1 MSLLDA
7 LRYRLRALFRSEAH
21 ARELDAEI
29 DLHLTLDAMQRTDA
43 GADAP
48 YAARRRFGNVTRYKE
63 HARAMS
69 GSGFLDTLRQDL
81 RFAAR
86 TLRQSPTFT
95 IVAVLT
101 IALGIGATAAIFS
114 VVKAV
119 ILNPLPYPDAHRI
132 VAVWMSNP
140 LLNLPQDIHSYP
152 NLMDLRSQ
160 NRTLSHLGA
169 YREAGVNV
177 TGVGGGEPQRV
188 IAGLLSVDAYEA
200 VGVRPMVGRFVGPEH
215 ESAENDGVVVI
226 SHGFWR
232 SQFGGAQDVIGKDLE
247 INGRKRTIIGVMP
260 ERYAFPSE
268 RTQLWLPL
276 VVSQGLREARSSFA
290 FPAVGRIAPNVPLE
304 RARTDLET
312 IAARL
317 EQQYPSNRNYGVTVT
332 PLPEQ
337 VVGPTLRSALW
348 IVLGAV
354 TVVLLIACANVAN
367 LLLSRATAREREVT
381 VRMALGASGSRL
393 VRQLLTESVLL
404 SILGGVAGVFLAWAG
419 LSVLRGLAPAD
430 LPRMS
435 EVRID
440 IVVLAVTAAAT
451 IATGVLFG
459 MFPAMQLSG
468 TSLAGALRDG
478 GRTGTS
484 NRASMRV
491 RHGLVA
497 AQLGAVVVLLTAAGL
512 LTRTFVGLQ
521 RVELGFEPGNVL
533 AADIPLTGARYG
545 QPGQASA
552 FYDALFERL
561 RATPGVRSA
570 GTVTT
575 MFLSRT
581 PNSTGIT
588 VEGRDPRP
596 EDKEVTFD
604 VASAGFF
611 DAIGARLVAG
621 RVFTAADREG
631 APLVAVINEQMARY
645 YWPNTEAVGR
655 RFRQGQGQSGP
666 VPDTT
671 QYTWI
676 TVVGVVADMRRTGL
690 DMPVR
695 EETFMAHAQ
704 NPTLRNT
711 LMVRAAGDP
720 LAVARHLRDAVRALD
735 PNQPVSNVRTLQA
748 DLSGLLAQRRFN
760 AVLVGAFAI
769 LALLLAMIGAYG
781 VTAYLVAQRTK
792 EIGVRMALGAEP
804 SRVTRLV
811 VLNGLK
817 VAAVGVAGGVVASFF
832 AARLAS
838 SLLHGVSP
846 HDPITLVA
854 APLTML
860 VVVALA
866 NYVPARR
873 AARVDPLMALR
884 QE

>member
-1 MSLLDA
+1 MSVLDG
-7 LRYRLRALFRSEAH
+7 LRYRLRALFRSDAH
-21 ARELDAEI
+21 ARELDTEI
-29 DLHLTLDAMQRTDA
+29 ELHLTLDAMQRPDA
-43 GADAP
+43 GAEAR

-63 HARAMS
+63 RARAMS
-69 GSGFLDTLRQDL
+69 GSGLLDTPRQDL
-81 RFAAR
+81 RFALR
-86 TLRQSPTFT
+86 TLRRSPTFT

-114 VVKAV
+114 VVKGV
-119 ILNPLPYPDAHRI
+119 MLEPLPYPDAHRI
-132 VAVWMSNP
+132 VAVWMDNRR
-140 LLNLPQDIHSYP
+140 LNEPQDIHSYP

-160 NRTLSHLGA
+160 NRVLSHLGA

-177 TGVGGGEPQRV
+177 TGAGEPQRV
-188 IAGLLSVDAYEA
+188 VAGMLSVDAYEA
-200 VGVRPMVGRFVGPEH
+200 LGVRPMVGRFVGPEH
-215 ESAENDGVVVI
+215 ETAENDGVVVI
-226 SHGFWR
+226 GFGFWR
-232 SQFGGAQDVIGKDLE
+232 SQFGGARDVVGRDLE

-276 VVSQGLREARSSFA
+276 VVSPAAREARSWFS
-290 FPAVGRIAPNVPLE
+290 FPAIGRLAPDVPLE
-304 RARTDLET
+304 RARADLAT

-317 EQQYPSNRNYGVTVT
+317 EQQYPTNRDYGVTVT

-381 VRMALGASGSRL
+381 VRMALGASGGRL

-404 SILGGVAGVFLAWAG
+404 AILGGVTGVLFAWAG
-419 LSVLRGLAPAD
+419 LAVLRGLAPAD

-435 EVRID
+435 EVRVD
-440 IVVLAVTAAAT
+440 GVVLAVTAAGT
-451 IATGVLFG
+451 IATGILFG
-459 MFPAMQLSG
+459 MFPAIQLSR
-468 TSLAGALRDG
+468 TSLADALREG

-484 NRASMRV
+484 TRGSMRV

-512 LTRTFVGLQ
+512 LTRTFITLQ
-521 RVELGFEPGNVL
+521 RVELGFEPRNVL
-533 AADIPLTGARYG
+533 AADIPLSGTRYA
-545 QPGQASA
+545 QPAQAVA
-552 FYDALFERL
+552 FYDALLERV
-561 RATPGVRSA
+561 RATPGVRAA

-581 PNSTGIT
+581 PNSTNIT

-604 VASAGFF
+604 VASTGFF

-621 RVFTAADREG
+621 RLFTPADRQG
-631 APLVAVINEQMARY
+631 APSVAVINEQMARY
-645 YWPNTEAVGR
+645 YFANTDAVGR
-655 RFRQGQGQSGP
+655 RFREGGP
-666 VPDTT
+666 LSDTT
-671 QYTWI
+671 RAPWI
-676 TVVGVVADMRRTGL
+676 TVVGVVADMRRTGV

-695 EETFMAHAQ
+695 EETFIPHAQ
-704 NPTLRNT
+704 VPTLRNI
-711 LMVRAAGDP
+711 LMVRTVGDP
-720 LAVARHLRDAVRALD
+720 LAVARHVRDAVRSLD
-735 PNQPVSNVRTLQA
+735 PSQPVSNVRTLQA

-781 VTAYLVAQRTK
+781 VTAYLVAQRTR

-811 VLNGLK
+811 VLNGLR
-817 VAAVGVAGGVVASFF
+817 VAAIGVAGGVVAAFF

-846 HDPITLVA
+846 HDPLTLVA

-884 QE
+884 QD

>member
-1 MSLLDA
+1 MSFLDA
-7 LRYRLRALFRSEAH
+7 LRYRLRALFRPDAH
-21 ARELDAEI
+21 ARELDTEI
-29 DLHLTLDAMQRTDA
+29 DLHLTLDAMQRPDA
-43 GADAP
+43 GADAR

-69 GSGFLDTLRQDL
+69 GSGVFDTLRQDV
-81 RFAAR
+81 RFAQR

-114 VVKAV
+114 VVKGV

-177 TGVGGGEPQRV
+177 TGAGEPQRV

-276 VVSQGLREARSSFA
+276 VVSPGLREARSAFA
-290 FPAVGRIAPNVPLE
+290 FPAVGRIAPGVPLE
-304 RARTDLET
+304 RARADLET

-317 EQQYPSNRNYGVTVT
+317 EQQYPTNRSYGVTVT

-354 TVVLLIACANVAN
+354 SVVLLIACANVAN

-430 LPRMS
+430 LPRMA

-440 IVVLAVTAAAT
+440 VVVLAVTAAAT
-451 IATGVLFG
+451 ITTGVLFG

-484 NRASMRV
+484 NRSSMRV
-491 RHGLVA
+491 RHGIVA

-521 RVELGFEPGNVL
+521 RVELGFDPGNVL
-533 AADIPLTGARYG
+533 AADIPLTGARHG

-552 FYDALFERL
+552 FFDALFERL

-611 DAIGARLVAG
+611 DAVGARLVAG
-621 RVFTAADREG
+621 RLFTASDRHG
-631 APLVAVINEQMARY
+631 APLVAVINEQMARH

-655 RFRQGQGQSGP
+655 RFYQGQGGQL
-666 VPDTT
+666 PDTT
-671 QYTWI
+671 QNPWI
-676 TVVGVVADMRRTGL
+676 TVVGVIADMRRTGL

-711 LMVRAAGDP
+711 LMVRTAGDP
-720 LAVARHLRDAVRALD
+720 LSAARHVRDAVRALD

-748 DLSGLLAQRRFN
+748 DLAGLLAQRRFN

-817 VAAVGVAGGVVASFF
+817 VAAFGVAGGVVASFF

-860 VVVALA
+860 GVVALA

>member
-1 MSLLDA
+1 MLDG
-7 LRYRLRALFRSEAH
+7 LRYRLRSLFRPDAH
-21 ARELDAEI
+21 ARELDSEI
-29 DLHLTLDAMQRTDA
+29 ELHLALDTMQRTGAGSDA
-43 GADAP
+43 R

-63 HARAMS
+63 HAREMS
-69 GSGFLDTLRQDL
+69 ASGFFDTSRQDV
-81 RFAAR
+81 RFALR

-95 IVAVLT
+95 SVAVLT
-101 IALGIGATAAIFS
+101 IGLGIGATAAIFS
-114 VVKAV
+114 VVKGV
-119 ILNPLPYPDAHRI
+119 ILEPLPYPDAHRV

-140 LLNLPQDIHSYP
+140 LLNLPQDVHSYP

-160 NRTLSHLGA
+160 NRVLSHLGA
-169 YREAGVNV
+169 YRETGVNV
-177 TGVGGGEPQRV
+177 TGAGEPQRV

-200 VGVRPMVGRFVGPEH
+200 LGVRPMVGRFVGTEH
-215 ESAENDGVVVI
+215 ETADNDGVVVI

-232 SQFGGAQDVIGKDLE
+232 SQFGGAQDVVGQDLE
-247 INGRKRTIIGVMP
+247 INGRTRTIIGVMP

-276 VVSQGLREARSSFA
+276 VVSAGMREARSWFA
-290 FPAVGRIAPNVPLE
+290 FPAIGRIAPNVSLE
-304 RARTDLET
+304 SARADLET

-337 VVGPTLRSALW
+337 VVGPTLRAALW

-404 SILGGVAGVFLAWAG
+404 SILGGVAGVVLAWAG
-419 LSVLRGLAPAD
+419 LGVLRGLAPAD

-435 EVRID
+435 EVRVD
-440 IVVLAVTAAAT
+440 GVVLAVTAAAT
-451 IATGVLFG
+451 IATGILFG
-459 MFPAMQLSG
+459 MFPALQLSR
-468 TSLAGALRDG
+468 TSLAGALREG

-484 NRASMRV
+484 NKRSMRV

-512 LTRTFVGLQ
+512 LTRTFITLQ

-533 AADIPLTGARYG
+533 AADIPLSGARYA

-552 FYDALFERL
+552 FYDGLLERL
-561 RATPGVRSA
+561 RSTPGVRAA

-581 PNSTGIT
+581 PNSTNIT
-588 VEGRDPRP
+588 IEGRDPRP

-604 VASAGFF
+604 VASPGFIE
-611 DAIGARLVAG
+611 AVGARLVAG
-621 RVFTAADREG
+621 RPFTSADRPDE
-631 APLVAVINEQMARY
+631 PLVAVINEQMARY
-645 YWPNTEAVGR
+645 YWPNTDAIGR
-655 RFRQGQGQSGP
+655 RFHQGSPGA
-666 VPDTT
+666 DTT
-671 QYTWI
+671 QAQWI
-676 TVVGVVADMRRTGL
+676 TVVGVVADMRRTGV

-704 NPTLRNT
+704 SPTLRNT
-711 LMVRAAGDP
+711 LMVRTAGDP
-720 LAVARHLRDAVRALD
+720 LAAARHVRDAVRSLD
-735 PNQPVSNVRTLQA
+735 PSQPVSNVRTLDS

-760 AVLVGAFAI
+760 AVLVGAFAV

-781 VTAYLVAQRTK
+781 VTAYLVAQRTR

-811 VLNGLK
+811 VLNGLR
-817 VAAVGVAGGVVASFF
+817 VAAIGVAGGVVAAFF

-854 APLTML
+854 APLTLL

-873 AARVDPLMALR
+873 AARVDPLTALR
-884 QE
+884 QD

>member
-1 MSLLDA
+1 MSLLDG

-21 ARELDAEI
+21 ARELDSEI
-29 DLHLTLDAMQRTDA
+29 EHHLALDTMQRARA
-43 GADAP
+43 GDDAP
-48 YAARRRFGNVTRYKE
+48 YEARRRFGNVTRYKE
-63 HARAMS
+63 GAREMS
-69 GSGFLDTLRQDL
+69 GSTFFDTLRQDV
-81 RFAAR
+81 RFALR
-86 TLRQSPTFT
+86 TLRHSPTFT
-95 IVAVLT
+95 VVAVLT

-114 VVKAV
+114 VVKGV
-119 ILNPLPYPDAHRI
+119 ILEPLPYPAAHRI

-152 NLMDLRSQ
+152 NLMDLKSQ
-160 NRTLSHLGA
+160 NRVLSHLGA

-177 TGVGGGEPQRV
+177 TGAGEPQRV
-188 IAGLLSVDAYEA
+188 MAALLSVDAYEA
-200 VGVRPMVGRFVGPEH
+200 LGVRPMVGRFVGPEH

-232 SQFGGAQDVIGKDLE
+232 SQFGGAQDVIGLDLE
-247 INGRKRTIIGVMP
+247 INGRKRTVIGVMP

-276 VVSQGLREARSSFA
+276 VVSPALREARSSFA
-290 FPAVGRIAPNVPLE
+290 FPAVGRIAPNVSLAQA
-304 RARTDLET
+304 RADLET
-312 IAARL
+312 VAARL
-317 EQQYPSNRNYGVTVT
+317 EQQYSTNRSYGVTVT

-348 IVLGAV
+348 IVLAAV
-354 TVVLLIACANVAN
+354 TIVLLVACANVAN

-381 VRMALGASGSRL
+381 VRMAIGASHTRL

-404 SILGGVAGVFLAWAG
+404 SVLGGVAGVFLAWGG
-419 LSVLRGLAPAD
+419 LVVLRGLAPAD

-435 EVRID
+435 GVRVD
-440 IVVLAVTAAAT
+440 WVVLAVTAAAT
-451 IATGVLFG
+451 IATGILFG
-459 MFPAMQLSG
+459 MFPALQLSR
-468 TSLAGALRDG
+468 TSLAESLREG

-512 LTRTFVGLQ
+512 LTRTFIGLQ
-521 RVELGFEPGNVL
+521 RVELGFEPRNVL
-533 AADIPLTGARYG
+533 AADVPLTGARYG
-545 QPGQASA
+545 QPGQASV
-552 FYDALFERL
+552 FYDALLERL

-588 VEGRDPRP
+588 AEGRVPRP

-604 VASAGFF
+604 VASSGFF
-611 DAIGARLVAG
+611 DAVGARLVAG
-621 RVFTAADREG
+621 RSFTAADRQG

-645 YWPNTEAVGR
+645 YWPDVDAVGR
-655 RFRQGQGQSGP
+655 RFAQGIFSGP
-666 VPDTT
+666 PTDST
-671 QYTWI
+671 QAQWV

-695 EETFMAHAQ
+695 EEVFMAYAQ

-711 LMVRAAGDP
+711 LMVRTAGDP
-720 LAVARHLRDAVRALD
+720 LAAARRVREAVRSLD
-735 PNQPVSNVRTLQA
+735 PGQPVANVRTLQA

-760 AVLVGAFAI
+760 AVLVGAFAV

-817 VAAVGVAGGVVASFF
+817 VAALGVAVGVVAAFF

-846 HDPITLVA
+846 HDPITLIG
-854 APLTML
+854 APVMML

-873 AARVDPLMALR
+873 AARVDPLTALR

>member
-1 MSLLDA
+1 MSALDA

-21 ARELDAEI
+21 ARELDTEI
-29 DLHLTLDAMQRTDA
+29 DLHLTLDAMQRSDA

-69 GSGFLDTLRQDL
+69 GSGFFDTLRQDV
-81 RFAAR
+81 RFARR

-177 TGVGGGEPQRV
+177 TGAGEPQRV

-215 ESAENDGVVVI
+215 ESADNDGVVVI

-232 SQFGGAQDVIGKDLE
+232 SQFGGAQDVVGKDLE

-260 ERYAFPSE
+260 QRYAFPSE

-276 VVSQGLREARSSFA
+276 VVSPALREARFSFA
-290 FPAVGRIAPNVPLE
+290 FPAVGRIAPNISLE
-304 RARTDLET
+304 AARADLAT

-317 EQQYPSNRNYGVTVT
+317 GEQYPNNRDYGVTVT

-419 LSVLRGLAPAD
+419 LSVLRGLAPTD

-484 NRASMRV
+484 NRTSMRV
-491 RHGLVA
+491 RHGIVA

-512 LTRTFVGLQ
+512 LTRTFIGLQ

-545 QPGQASA
+545 QPGQASV

-621 RVFTAADREG
+621 RSFTAADREG

-655 RFRQGQGQSGP
+655 RFFQGQGAP
-666 VPDTT
+666 LPDTT
-671 QYTWI
+671 QNQWI

-711 LMVRAAGDP
+711 LMVRTAGDP
-720 LAVARHLRDAVRALD
+720 LSAGQHVRDAVRALD

>member
-1 MSLLDA
+1 MSMLDG
-7 LRYRLRALFRSEAH
+7 LRYRLRSLFRSDAH
-21 ARELDAEI
+21 ARDLDSEI
-29 DLHLTLDAMQRTDA
+29 ELHLALDTMQHA
-43 GADAP
+43 GASSEAR
-48 YAARRRFGNVTRYKE
+48 YAARRKFGNVTRYKE
-63 HARAMS
+63 HAREMSMS
-69 GSGFLDTLRQDL
+69 GFFDKSRQDV
-81 RFAAR
+81 RFALR

-95 IVAVLT
+95 VVAVLT

-119 ILNPLPYPDAHRI
+119 ILNPLPYPNAHRI

-140 LLNLPQDIHSYP
+140 LLNLPQDVHSYP

-160 NRTLSHLGA
+160 NRVLSHLGA

-177 TGVGGGEPQRV
+177 TGAGEPQRV
-188 IAGLLSVDAYEA
+188 MAGLLSVDAYEA
-200 VGVRPMVGRFVGPEH
+200 LGVRPMVGRFVGPEH
-215 ESAENDGVVVI
+215 EAPESDGVVVL
-226 SHGFWR
+226 SYGFWR
-232 SQFGGAQDVIGKDLE
+232 SQFGAAQDVIGRDLE

-276 VVSQGLREARSSFA
+276 VVSPAMREARSWFA
-290 FPAVGRIAPNVPLE
+290 FPAVGRIAPNVSLE
-304 RARTDLET
+304 RARADLET

-317 EQQYPSNRNYGVTVT
+317 EQQYPTNRNYGVTVT

-404 SILGGVAGVFLAWAG
+404 SILGGVAGVLLAWAALG
-419 LSVLRGLAPAD
+419 VLRGLAPAD

-435 EVRID
+435 EVRVD
-440 IVVLAVTAAAT
+440 WVVLAVTAAAT
-451 IATGVLFG
+451 IVTGMLFG
-459 MFPAMQLSG
+459 TFPALQLSR
-468 TSLAGALRDG
+468 TSLAGALREG

-484 NRASMRV
+484 NKGSMRV
-491 RHGLVA
+491 RHGIVA

-512 LTRTFVGLQ
+512 LTRTFIGLQ
-521 RVELGFEPGNVL
+521 RVELGFEPRNVL
-533 AADIPLTGARYG
+533 AADVPLTGARYS

-552 FYDALFERL
+552 FYDALLERL
-561 RATPGVRSA
+561 RATPGVRAA

-581 PNSTGIT
+581 PNSTNIT
-588 VEGRDPRP
+588 IEGRDPRP
-596 EDKEVTFD
+596 EDKETTFD
-604 VASAGFF
+604 MASPGFIE
-611 DAIGARLVAG
+611 AIGARLVAG
-621 RVFTAADREG
+621 RSFTSADRQD
-631 APLVAVINEQMARY
+631 APLVAVINEQMAKY

-655 RFRQGQGQSGP
+655 RFHQGSPGA
-666 VPDTT
+666 DTT
-671 QYTWI
+671 QAQWI
-676 TVVGVVADMRRTGL
+676 TVVGVVADMRRTGV

-695 EETFMAHAQ
+695 EEVFMSHAQ

-711 LMVRAAGDP
+711 LMVRTAGDP
-720 LAVARHLRDAVRALD
+720 LAAARHVRDAVRALD
-735 PNQPVSNVRTLQA
+735 PGQPVANVRALEA
-748 DLSGLLAQRRFN
+748 DLAGLLAQRRFN
-760 AVLVGAFAI
+760 AVLVGAFAM

-811 VLNGLK
+811 VLNGLR
-817 VAAVGVAGGVVASFF
+817 VAAVGVAGGVVAAFF
-832 AARLAS
+832 TARLAS

>member
-1 MSLLDA
+1 MSVLDG
-7 LRYRLRALFRSEAH
+7 LRYRLRALFRSDAH

-29 DLHLTLDAMQRTDA
+29 DLHLALDAMQRPDA
-43 GADAP
+43 GDEAR

-63 HARAMS
+63 HARHMS
-69 GSGFLDTLRQDL
+69 GSGFFDTLRQDL
-81 RFAAR
+81 RFALR

-95 IVAVLT
+95 TVAVLT

-114 VVKAV
+114 VVKGV
-119 ILNPLPYPDAHRI
+119 MLEPLPYPNAHRI

-140 LLNLPQDIHSYP
+140 LLNLPQDYHSYP

-160 NRTLSHLGA
+160 NRVLSHLGA

-177 TGVGGGEPQRV
+177 TGAGEPQRV
-188 IAGLLSVDAYEA
+188 MAGLLSVDAYEA

-215 ESAENDGVVVI
+215 ESPESDGVVVL
-226 SHGFWR
+226 SNGFWR
-232 SQFGGAQDVIGKDLE
+232 SQFGGAPDIIGRDLE

-276 VVSQGLREARSSFA
+276 VVSPALREARSSFA
-290 FPAVGRIAPNVPLE
+290 FPAVGRIAPNVSLDQA
-304 RARTDLET
+304 RADLET

-317 EQQYPSNRNYGVTVT
+317 EQQYPTNRNYGVTVT

-337 VVGPTLRSALW
+337 IVGPTLRSALW

-381 VRMALGASGSRL
+381 VRMAIGASSSRL

-404 SILGGVAGVFLAWAG
+404 SILGGMAGVLLAWAG
-419 LSVLRGLAPAD
+419 LGVLRSLAPAD

-435 EVRID
+435 EVRVD
-440 IVVLAVTAAAT
+440 WMVLAVTAAAT
-451 IATGVLFG
+451 IATGILFG
-459 MFPAMQLSG
+459 MFPALQLSQ
-468 TSLAGALRDG
+468 TSLAEALREG

-512 LTRTFVGLQ
+512 LTRTFIGLQ
-521 RVELGFEPGNVL
+521 RVELGFEPANVL
-533 AADIPLTGARYG
+533 AADIPLSGTRYG
-545 QPGQASA
+545 QPGQARA
-552 FYDALFERL
+552 FYDRLLERL
-561 RATPGVRSA
+561 AATPDVRAA

-581 PNSTGIT
+581 PNSTGIR

-611 DAIGARLVAG
+611 DAVGARLVAG
-621 RVFTAADREG
+621 RWFTAADREG
-631 APLVAVINEQMARY
+631 TRLVAVINEQMARH
-645 YWPNTEAVGR
+645 YWPDTEAVGR
-655 RFRQGQGQSGP
+655 RFNQGFYGGAT
-666 VPDTT
+666 PDTADAG
-671 QYTWI
+671 WV
-676 TVVGVVADMRRTGL
+676 TVVGVVADMRRTGV

-695 EETFMAHAQ
+695 EEVFMAQ
-704 NPTLRNT
+704 SQVSTLRNT
-711 LMVRAAGDP
+711 LMVRTEGDP
-720 LAVARHLRDAVRALD
+720 LTAARHVRDAVRALD
-735 PNQPVSNVRTLQA
+735 PGQPVANVRPLQA
-748 DLSGLLAQRRFN
+748 DLVALLAQRRFN
-760 AVLVGAFAI
+760 AVLVGAFAV
-769 LALLLAMIGAYG
+769 LALVLAMIGAYG
-781 VTAYLVAQRTK
+781 VTAYLVAQRTR

-817 VAAVGVAGGVVASFF
+817 VAAFGVAVGMVAAFF
-832 AARLAS
+832 AGRLAS

-846 HDPITLVA
+846 HDPVTLVA

-860 VVVALA
+860 IVVALA

-873 AARVDPLMALR
+873 AARVDPLLALR

>member
-1 MSLLDA
+1 MSLLDG
-7 LRYRLRALFRSEAH
+7 LWYRLRALFRSEAH
-21 ARELDAEI
+21 ARELDTEI
-29 DLHLTLDAMQRTDA
+29 EHHLTLDAMQRTDA
-43 GADAP
+43 GTDAR

-81 RFAAR
+81 RFALR

-140 LLNLPQDIHSYP
+140 LLDLREDIHSYP

-160 NRTLSHLGA
+160 NRVLSHLGA
-169 YREAGVNV
+169 YRVAGVNV
-177 TGVGGGEPQRV
+177 TGAGEPQRV

-200 VGVRPMVGRFVGPEH
+200 LGVRPMVGRFVGPEH
-215 ESAENDGVVVI
+215 ESAENDGVAVL
-226 SHGFWR
+226 SYGFWR
-232 SQFGGAQDVIGKDLE
+232 SQFGGARDVVGRDLE
-247 INGRKRTIIGVMP
+247 INGRKRTIIGIMP
-260 ERYAFPSE
+260 ERFAFPAE

-276 VVSQGLREARSSFA
+276 VVPPGLREARSSFA
-290 FPAVGRIAPNVPLE
+290 FPAIGRIAPNVSLE
-304 RARTDLET
+304 SARADLET

-381 VRMALGASGSRL
+381 VRMAVGASGGRL
-393 VRQLLTESVLL
+393 VRQLLTESVVL
-404 SILGGVAGVFLAWAG
+404 SILGGVVGVLLAWAG
-419 LSVLRGLAPAD
+419 LGVLRGLAPAD

-435 EVRID
+435 EVRVD
-440 IVVLAVTAAAT
+440 VVVLAVTAAT
-451 IATGVLFG
+451 TLATGMLFG
-459 MFPAMQLSG
+459 MFPAMQLSR
-468 TSLAGALRDG
+468 TSLAGALREG

-491 RHGLVA
+491 RHGIVA

-512 LTRTFVGLQ
+512 LTRTFITLQ
-521 RVELGFEPGNVL
+521 RVELGFEPRNVL
-533 AADIPLTGARYG
+533 VADIPLSGARYA

-552 FYDALFERL
+552 FYDGLFERL

-588 VEGRDPRP
+588 VEGRVSRP

-604 VASAGFF
+604 VASTGFL
-611 DAIGARLVAG
+611 DAVGARLVAG
-621 RVFTAADREG
+621 RSFTAADRQG

-655 RFRQGQGQSGP
+655 RFLQGQGDA
-666 VPDTT
+666 PDTT
-671 QYTWI
+671 QSPWI

-695 EETFMAHAQ
+695 EEVFMAHAQ

-711 LMVRAAGDP
+711 LMVRTAGDP
-720 LAVARHLRDAVRALD
+720 LAAARHVRDAVRALD
-735 PNQPVSNVRTLQA
+735 PNQPVSNVRTLQD
-748 DLSGLLAQRRFN
+748 DLSALLAQRRFN
-760 AVLVGAFAI
+760 AVLVGAFAV

-811 VLNGLK
+811 VLNGLR
-817 VAAVGVAGGVVASFF
+817 VAAIGVAGGVVAAFF
-832 AARLAS
+832 AGRLAS

-884 QE
+884 QD